1 MKRLLVGISV
11 PLLFLTL
18 CLLPSERAL
27 AWPGHLSP
35 NPSALDLIAEVNA
48 LRASNNLSPYQVS
61 AILMNMAQVHAE
73 YIASTG
79 VMTHFDANGL
89 RPYQRAIEVG
99 YAVAGDLSL
108 GGFFDENLHSG
119 VRLSPAGAVTFWKG
133 DPSHLNTMLSADFK
147 EVGAGMALANGV
159 TYFVLDAGAENGTP
173 AATSTS
179 TATLSSSV
187 AIIST
192 AGAAG
197 TPAVVVMI
205 STPLD
210 NEEVYHVVQ
219 KNEALWSIALAYNT
233 TVEQLK
239 LLNGLVTD
247 EIFEGQSLLVQKPE
261 PATATPSPV
270 ITATFGIPTSTAT
283 KPVTPTTTA
292 KLTPLPEAPASL
304 QSGGLMVGAIVFI
317 ALLAAGLGS
326 LLGRKKMD
334 KELD

>member
-1 MKRLLVGISV
+1 MKRLLIGISV
-11 PLLFLTL
+11 PLLFLTF

-35 NPSALDLIAEVNA
+35 NPTALDLIEEVNA
-48 LRASNNLSPYQVS
+48 LRASNNLPPYRVS
-61 AILMNMAQVHAE
+61 AILMNVAQIHAE

-79 VMTHFDANGL
+79 VMTHFDVNGL
-89 RPYQRAIEVG
+89 RPYQRAIEAG

-108 GGFFDENLHSG
+108 GGFFAENLHSG
-119 VRLSPAGAVTFWKG
+119 VGLSPAGAVTFWKG
-133 DPSHLNTMLSADFK
+133 ESSQLDTMLSADFK
-147 EVGAGMALANGV
+147 DVGAGMALANGV
-159 TYFVLDAGAENGTP
+159 TYFVLDAGAANGTP
-173 AATSTS
+173 AATL
-179 TATLSSSV
+179 TATLSSSA

-205 STPLD
+205 STPLG
-210 NEEVYHVVQ
+210 NGEVYHVVQ
-219 KNEALWSIALAYNT
+219 KNEALWSIAFAYST
-233 TVEQLK
+233 TIEQLK

-247 EIFEGQSLLVQKPE
+247 EIFEGQSLLVKKPE
-261 PATATPSPV
+261 PATAAPSPV

-292 KLTPLPEAPASL
+292 TSTPLPEAPASL

>member
-1 MKRLLVGISV
+1 MKRLLVGISI

-18 CLLPSERAL
+18 CLLPSEFAL
-27 AWPGHLSP
+27 ARLGHLSP
-35 NPSALDLIAEVNA
+35 NPTALDLIEEVNA
-48 LRASNNLSPYQVS
+48 LRASNNLPPYQVS
-61 AILMNMAQVHAE
+61 AILMNVAQVHAE

-79 VMTHFDANGL
+79 FMTHFDVNGL
-89 RPYQRAIEVG
+89 RPYRRAIEAG

-108 GGFFDENLHSG
+108 GGFFAENLHSG
-119 VRLSPAGAVTFWKG
+119 VGLSPAGAVTFWKG

-147 EVGAGMALANGV
+147 EAGAGMALANGV
-159 TYFVLDAGAENGTP
+159 TYFVLDAGAEDGTP
-173 AATSTS
+173 AATS
-179 TATLSSSV
+179 TATLSSSA

-197 TPAVVVMI
+197 TPAVVAMI
-205 STPLD
+205 STPLG
-210 NEEVYHVVQ
+210 NGEVYHVVQ
-219 KNEALWSIALAYNT
+219 KNEALWNIALAYST
-233 TVEQLK
+233 TIEQLK

-270 ITATFGIPTSTAT
+270 MTATFGIPTSTAT
-283 KPVTPTTTA
+283 RPVTPTTTTTS
-292 KLTPLPEAPASL
+292 TPLPEAPASL
-304 QSGGLMVGAIVFI
+304 QSGGLMVGAIAFI

-334 KELD
+334 KALD